1 MIMIYLRFSY
11 DFMAI
16 YGCRQKSRQIGCHV
30 DHHRRFHRLGPFH
43 GQASASPMKN
53 P

>member
-11 DFMAI
+11 DFMAD
-16 YGCRQKSRQIGCHV
+16 YAAARSPA
-30 DHHRRFHRLGPFH
+30 RLAAMWTTTGAFTVWVLSMA
-43 GQASASPMKN
+43 QTSASPMKN